1 MEPKVET
8 RRHWILRFWRT
19 MDDTIYYAARQQWGM
34 KRDWWKV
41 SDRPSATKF
50 LRKSDARGGVK
61 RKAFERLLEGEK
73 LWHTGHAGEQVY
85 EVMPGATFF
94 WEVVEVVE
102 TITTTSEESIS
113 VSNAPAMVQ
122 IARAAS

>member
-19 MDDTIYYAARQQWGM
+19 MDDTVYYAAAQDWGV
-34 KRDWWKV
+34 KRNWWKV

-50 LRKSDARGGVK
+50 TRKADARGGVK
-61 RKAFERLLEGEK
+61 RKAFEKLLEPDK
-73 LWHTGHAGEQVY
+73 LWQPGQVY
-85 EVMPGATFF
+85 EVTPGATFF

-102 TITTTSEESIS
+102 TITTTSEESVA

>member
-1 MEPKVET
+1 MEPKVEI

-19 MDDTIYYAARQQWGM
+19 MDDTIYYASAQQWGA
-34 KRDWWKV
+34 KRNWWKTQ
-41 SDRPSATKF
+41 SRTDATKF

-85 EVMPGATFF
+85 EVMPGATYF
-94 WEVVEVVE
+94 WEVVEVTE
-102 TITTTSEESIS
+102 TITTTTVEEVS

-122 IARAAS
+122 IARAVS